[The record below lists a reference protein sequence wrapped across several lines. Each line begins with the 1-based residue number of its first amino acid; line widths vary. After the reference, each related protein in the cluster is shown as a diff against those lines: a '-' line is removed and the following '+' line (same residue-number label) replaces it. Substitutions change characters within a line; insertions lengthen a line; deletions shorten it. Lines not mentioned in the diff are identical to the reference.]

1 MRKIFTLL
9 VFSILTIGINAQNA
23 YFKAIDPAKSQFCPF
38 KDSVNACQN
47 LKAIFIYD
55 NAKLLINK
63 GMPEFDEKIKT
74 GQVVD
79 VIGFSEFGYKEAD
92 NQKIELPYV
101 KIKINDKFF
110 WTYSKNLFIFQSTKP
125 ATSVESQGIVYN
137 FHLARCPA
145 YSENLFDNQIF
156 SGIELLVGENTKSN
170 KFFLIKYDKYP
181 KELSGHEIG
190 IKYVYLQ
197 NDEMLA
203 EKITGYS
210 TEKHFIVLKI
220 KAAYQEK
227 TANYQIII
235 FPTYNPVKAVF
246 SSISY
251 E

>member
-9 VFSILTIGINAQNA
+9 VFSIFSFALNAQNT
-23 YFKAIDPAKSQFCPF
+23 YFKSISPAKSQFCPF

-63 GMPEFDEKIKT
+63 GVPEFDKKVKT

-79 VIGFSEFGYKEAD
+79 VIGFSELGYKETEKQD
-92 NQKIELPYV
+92 TKLPYV
-101 KIKINDKFF
+101 KIKLDNQIF
-110 WTYSKNLFIFQSTKP
+110 WTYSRNLFIFQSTKP
-125 ATSVESQGIVYN
+125 ATKVESQGIVYN
-137 FHLARCPA
+137 FYLARCPA

-156 SGIELLVGENTKSN
+156 SGIELLIGENTKSN
-170 KFFLIKYDKYP
+170 SFFLIKYDKYP

-235 FPTYNPVKAVF
+235 FPTYNPVKANF